1 MEKGF
6 TLIELLV
13 VVLII
18 GILAAVA
25 LPQYNKAVEKSRI
38 AGVWST
44 LGSFQKAAQA
54 GLMEDKGWESGNLT
68 YPKQLDIDFGFNF
81 GGEFCSTNSCTLPC
95 PSSSWSNCSLSAR
108 NYTGET
114 GEIIVGFSF
123 CKNGKETHFALRENG
138 KQECKG
144 DLCPSFGMANSST
157 DELYYATCE

>member
-1 MEKGF
+1 MRKGF

-54 GLMEDKGWESGNLT
+54 GLMDGGKGWDYGNLS
-68 YPKQLDIDFGFNF
+68 YPKQLDIDFGFNCD
-81 GGEFCSTNSCTLPC
+81 GEFCSTNTCTLPC
-95 PSSSWSNCSLSAR
+95 PFSTWSKCSLAAR
-108 NYTGET
+108 NFTGEV
-114 GEIIVGFSF
+114 IAGFSF
-123 CKNGKETHFALRENG
+123 CKDGKETHFSLRENG
-138 KQECKG
+138 DRECNG
-144 DLCPSFGMANSST
+144 DLCPSFGMANSSV
-157 DELYYATCE
+157 DNPYYASCE